1 MEAMSLSCCRRMVK
15 HMTYTKPQ
23 IFPVGKAL
31 DAIESSLDKNCMP
44 VDSGSGIDLTAA
56 PAYQAD
62 K

>member
-1 MEAMSLSCCRRMVK
+1 MVK